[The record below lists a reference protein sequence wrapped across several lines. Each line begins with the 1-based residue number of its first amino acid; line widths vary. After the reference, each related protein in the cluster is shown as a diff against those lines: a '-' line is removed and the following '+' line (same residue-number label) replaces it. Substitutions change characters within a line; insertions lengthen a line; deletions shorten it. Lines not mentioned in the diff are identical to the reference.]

1 MDALTV
7 VVLVSVVVLVGAVF
21 VILISAFLALMDDF
35 GAGGR
40 MPNPY
45 EDEDEDE
52 DEDSGG
58 GTPFSDPRYG
68 R

>member
-21 VILISAFLALMDDF
+21 VILISAFLTLMDDF

-45 EDEDEDE
+45 EDEDEDN
-52 DEDSGG
+52 DSGG

>member
-35 GAGGR
+35 GAEGR

-45 EDEDEDE
+45 EDEDEDN
-52 DEDSGG
+52 DSEG